1 MPRLFIGTSGYS
13 YKEWKG
19 SFYPEKLSPKKM
31 LSFYGERFDSVE
43 INNTFYRLPRR
54 EVLET
59 WASQVPASF
68 RFAVKAS
75 RRITHQHRINEG
87 AASPLQYLLDNLSV
101 LGDKLGT
108 VLFQLPPYLK
118 KDLGRL
124 QGFLELLP
132 DDLCA
137 AFEFRNVSWYDD
149 EVFSALSS
157 SNAALVLADT
167 GNEDKDPPFVRTAD
181 WGYLR
186 LRRTSYGDEGL
197 ATWAARL
204 ADPAW
209 TRAFV
214 YFKHEDEGTGP
225 ELANRLKELTR

>member
-1 MPRLFIGTSGYS
+1 MARVFVGTSGYS

-31 LSFYGERFDSVE
+31 LSFYSERFDSVE

-59 WASQVPASF
+59 WASQVPSEF

-75 RRITHQHRINEG
+75 RRITHQHRLKEG
-87 AASPLQYLLDNLSV
+87 AASPLEYLLDNVSV
-101 LGDKLGT
+101 LRDKLGT
-108 VLFQLPPYLK
+108 VLFQLPPYMK
-118 KDLGRL
+118 KDLDRL
-124 QGFLELLP
+124 QSFLDRLP
-132 DDLCA
+132 NGLSA

-149 EVFSALSS
+149 EIFSALGSA
-157 SNAALVLADT
+157 NAALVIADT
-167 GNEDKDPPFVRTAD
+167 GDDDKDPPFVRTAD

-186 LRRTSYGDEGL
+186 LRRTTYGDNGL
-197 ATWAARL
+197 ATWAKRL

-209 TRAFV
+209 SQAFV
-214 YFKHEDEGTGP
+214 YFKHEDEGAGP
-225 ELANRLKELTR
+225 RLASRLRELMQ